1 MNLEQELQAIK
12 DRNAKV
18 EADKDWETS
27 YTRAFIIAASTYV
40 IAGVTLHIVGATK
53 PWLTAFVPTLGFY
66 LSTLSLPPVKRW
78 WIKSRERRSP

>member
-1 MNLEQELQAIK
+1 MNLDQELQAIK

-18 EADKDWETS
+18 EADKAWETS
-27 YTRAFIIAASTYV
+27 FTRALIIAASTYV
-40 IAGVTLHIVGATK
+40 IAGVTLQIVGATK

-78 WIKSRERRSP
+78 WQSRRK